1 MMKEP
6 ETAPQRLWNANYV
19 TFLSMQ
25 TLFYLMLYL
34 TFPILPKYAL
44 SVGIELS
51 DAGLLSGVLFVASVS
66 SRFVTGSC
74 IDRMRRDRILLVSLL
89 VSGLTTMA
97 IALTDKFWVLL
108 MLRFLYGCSFAFF
121 TTTVTSCAAD
131 TIPQEHMAEGISY
144 FGVGIAVAAAVGPA
158 TSLALYDWIGGI
170 MTFVIAGGISL
181 LCVLCLFFASINER
195 RSATDKSQQ
204 GSSFSI
210 TRLIEPRAVLFALLV
225 IPITFCN
232 GFVNSFIPLTAD
244 ERHISGIGVFFTVF
258 AVTMMVLKPLSGKM
272 QDRTGLA
279 SVLVPAFICMTASA
293 CIISFAQT
301 LWLMIIAA
309 LLLAFGQGAG
319 QPALLSSCAM
329 VGGKERRGVA
339 LSTYYLGMDVGL
351 GIGNVTGAQVAHALG
366 FTKAYLMCAAMLAI
380 GLIVFLTTKHKHS

>member
-1 MMKEP
+1 
-6 ETAPQRLWNANYV
+6 
-19 TFLSMQ
+19 
-25 TLFYLMLYL
+25 
-34 TFPILPKYAL
+34 
-44 SVGIELS
+44 
-51 DAGLLSGVLFVASVS
+51 
-66 SRFVTGSC
+66 
-74 IDRMRRDRILLVSLL
+74 
-89 VSGLTTMA
+89 
-97 IALTDKFWVLL
+97 
-108 MLRFLYGCSFAFF
+108 
-121 TTTVTSCAAD
+121 
-131 TIPQEHMAEGISY
+131 
-144 FGVGIAVAAAVGPA
+144 
-158 TSLALYDWIGGI
+158 
-170 MTFVIAGGISL
+170 
-181 LCVLCLFFASINER
+181 
-195 RSATDKSQQ
+195 
-204 GSSFSI
+204 
-210 TRLIEPRAVLFALLV
+210 
-225 IPITFCN
+225 
-232 GFVNSFIPLTAD
+232 LTAD